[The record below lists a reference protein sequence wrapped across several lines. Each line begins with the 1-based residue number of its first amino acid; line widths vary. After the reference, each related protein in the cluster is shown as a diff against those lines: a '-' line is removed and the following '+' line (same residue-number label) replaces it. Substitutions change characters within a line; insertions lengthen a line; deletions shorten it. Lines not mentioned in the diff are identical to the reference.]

1 VCTNTDEESSGVG
14 GLACARHGVS
24 ADFAIVPEP
33 SGLHVWP
40 ACRGS
45 VYCTVT
51 VAGRS
56 GHAEEEHPHFRDG
69 GAVNAIDSARHL
81 LDGIEHLRRDWRSRA
96 SSRHALLAPPD
107 VLATNLHA
115 DAGWP
120 VTIPNRATMTLAVL
134 LLPVQADADGWTHD
148 VQAEVEG
155 FLRRWCDGDPW
166 LAENPPTFAWH
177 TQVNPWETPSDA
189 PSVRALLGA
198 NAALG
203 LPLELG
209 GLGSWYDGATYAL
222 EAATPALM
230 YGPSHIAW
238 AHTVGEHVP
247 IDDLV
252 HCAQGI
258 AVAGWRL
265 CR

>member
-1 VCTNTDEESSGVG
+1 
-14 GLACARHGVS
+14 
-24 ADFAIVPEP
+24 
-33 SGLHVWP
+33 
-40 ACRGS
+40 
-45 VYCTVT
+45 
-51 VAGRS
+51 
-56 GHAEEEHPHFRDG
+56 
-69 GAVNAIDSARHL
+69 VNAIDAARHL
-81 LDGIEHLRRDWRSRA
+81 LDGVARLRADWRSRA
-96 SSRHALLAPPD
+96 SSRHPLLAPPD
-107 VLATNLHA
+107 VVATNLHA

-120 VTIPNRATMTLAVL
+120 VTIPNRATVTLAVL
-134 LLPVQADADGWTHD
+134 VLPAQADADGWTAG
-148 VQAEVEG
+148 VRAEVES
-155 FLRRWCDGDPW
+155 FLRRWCDADPW
-166 LAENPPTFAWH
+166 LAEHPPTFSWH
-177 TQVNPWETPSDA
+177 TEVNPSETPPDA

-222 EAATPALM
+222 EAGTPALM

-252 HCAQGI
+252 SCAQGI

-265 CR
+265 CG

>member
-1 VCTNTDEESSGVG
+1 
-14 GLACARHGVS
+14 
-24 ADFAIVPEP
+24 
-33 SGLHVWP
+33 
-40 ACRGS
+40 
-45 VYCTVT
+45 
-51 VAGRS
+51 
-56 GHAEEEHPHFRDG
+56 
-69 GAVNAIDSARHL
+69 
-81 LDGIEHLRRDWRSRA
+81 
-96 SSRHALLAPPD
+96 
-107 VLATNLHA
+107 
-115 DAGWP
+115 
-120 VTIPNRATMTLAVL
+120 ML
-134 LLPVQADADGWTHD
+134 LLPVQADADGWTNE

-166 LAENPPTFAWH
+166 LAEHPPEFAWH

-203 LPLELG
+203 LPRSSA
-209 GLGSWYDGATYAL
+209 GSAPGTTARPTPWRPG
-222 EAATPALM
+222 TPALM